1 MLSLVLVTPV
11 YAESGSEAGIFTHAL
26 ASCLTQH
33 GHRVI
38 VICSHAATACPS
50 HAENGRLWI
59 QRLSAKRQ
67 NRQRSFATL
76 ALSRVRELTQTDRC
90 DRIISIDADPFSIL
104 AASTIGNRPLL
115 DIQTEQ
121 LDPESPLP
129 LTRDAWQPPCF
140 NRHVLLGIASSDE
153 SHEQLL
159 EAYRSSCAPTLG
171 WSLAVSDP
179 NSEWRIVCSAQSPRS
194 GNEAIFIPMRP
205 GPSVLAEI
213 ATSHGIASVAYDD
226 HRGEVPRL
234 VRSVNSALKVDSG
247 QRRTSALEQ
256 WKRKYADT
264 QMSAR
269 SEHWNQYVFDVSSHK
284 ICRPLHSWLR
294 LERSGN
300 AACAAGGTI

>member
-11 YAESGSEAGIFTHAL
+11 YAESGSEAGMFTHAL

-38 VICSHAATACPS
+38 VVCSHAATACPS
-50 HAENGRLWI
+50 HAESGRLWI

-76 ALSRVRELTQTDRC
+76 ALSRVSELTQTDRC

-121 LDPESPLP
+121 LDPESTLP
-129 LTRDAWQPPCF
+129 LTGDAWQPPCF
-140 NRHVLLGIASSDE
+140 NRHVLLGTASSDE
-153 SHEQLL
+153 SQDQLID
-159 EAYRSSCAPTLG
+159 AYHSSYAPTLG
-171 WSLAVSDP
+171 WSLAVPDP
-179 NSEWRIVCSAQSPRS
+179 NGEWRIVCSAQSPRS
-194 GNEAIFIPMRP
+194 GNEAIFVPMRP

-213 ATSHGIASVAYDD
+213 ATAHGIASVAYDD
-226 HRGEVPRL
+226 HRGDVPRL
-234 VRSVNSALKVDSG
+234 TRSLNSALEVDTD

-264 QMSAR
+264 QMRAR
-269 SEHWNQYVFDVSSHK
+269 SEYWNQYVADVSSHT
-284 ICRPLHSWLR
+284 IGRPLHTWLR
-294 LERSGN
+294 LERSGK
-300 AACAAGGTI
+300 AVSAAGGTI